1 MVEIYRNLL
10 VIVCL
15 GLLGWGLIRIER
27 IYQYP
32 FFMGVIFISFLVPQ
46 AFALVDNPGKLDQE
60 SLERV
65 LLMSSLCAASCW
77 VGYQGKPNLKWLTKL
92 QVDYDEKRLFQSAIF
107 LTCIGYFCDFL
118 IQTDTVTKSVATAGG
133 GWTGPS
139 TIYIFFGQVIYIA
152 FSIFLLEMLKKP
164 SIQNIIFTLLAG
176 WIPLQTVLAGR
187 RQPTMTFAIIIGL
200 SFWLI
205 RRYVPPRW
213 LIILAIFLVTIL
225 IPAIGAMR
233 EGLWDALFS
242 GQWQTILSTTEKAIN
257 SQQKGSILELRNA
270 AFLIAATVH
279 LNLYGFGAGWWDA
292 LIQILVPGQI
302 LGFGFKQS
310 LQFNL
315 LSNSNNS
322 ILVNPYSGI
331 LYDLYGYS
339 WHPGTTPTGIGD
351 SFAEFGYLG
360 CLAFALIGYFFK
372 NIWIS
377 ACYYKSL
384 FSSLLY
390 ISLIS
395 SAMVGLTHG
404 IGRFLQEFIFRF
416 GVIIL
421 LVFYSKNRQNKSS
434 LSLIG

>member
-1 MVEIYRNLL
+1 MAEIYRNLL
-10 VIVCL
+10 VIICL

-32 FFMGVIFISFLVPQ
+32 FFMGVIFFSFLVPQ

-65 LLMSSLCAASCW
+65 LLMSCLCAASCW
-77 VGYQGKPNLKWLTKL
+77 FGYQGKPNLKWLTKL
-92 QVDYDEKRLFQSAIF
+92 QVDYDERKLFQAAIF

-118 IQTDTVTKSVATAGG
+118 IRTDTVSKSLGASGG
-133 GWTGPS
+133 ALTGPS

-187 RQPTMTFAIIIGL
+187 RQPTMTFAIIVGL
-200 SFWLI
+200 CFWLI

-225 IPAIGAMR
+225 LPALGAMR
-233 EGLWDALFS
+233 GGLWDALFS

-257 SQQKGSILELRNA
+257 AQQQGSILELRNA

-292 LIQILVPGQI
+292 LIQILIPGQI
-302 LGFGFKQS
+302 LGFGVKQS
-310 LQFNL
+310 IQFNL
-315 LSNSNNS
+315 LSNPNNPTLGNS
-322 ILVNPYSGI
+322 I
-331 LYDLYGYS
+331 LYDLYGYA
-339 WHPGTTPTGIGD
+339 WHPGTTATGIGD
-351 SFAEFGYLG
+351 SFVEFGYLG
-360 CLAFALIGYFFK
+360 CLSFALIGYFF
-372 NIWIS
+372 NNLWVS
-377 ACYYKSL
+377 AYYYKSL

-395 SAMVGLTHG
+395 SAMVALTHG
-404 IGRFLQEFIFRF
+404 IGRFLQEFIFNF
-416 GVIIL
+416 SVIIL
-421 LVFYSKNRQNKSS
+421 VIFYSKNRQNKSS
-434 LSLIG
+434 SFVIG

>member
-1 MVEIYRNLL
+1 MAEIYRNLL

-65 LLMSSLCAASCW
+65 LLMSSLCAAACW
-77 VGYQGKPNLKWLTKL
+77 IGYQGKPNTKWLTKFHI
-92 QVDYDEKRLFQSAIF
+92 DYDEKKLFQSAIF
-107 LTCIGYFCDFL
+107 LTCIGYLCNFL
-118 IQTDTVTKSVATAGG
+118 IRTDTSSKSLGG
-133 GWTGPS
+133 SGGALTGPS

-164 SIQNIIFTLLAG
+164 SIQNIIFTLLTG

-187 RQPTMTFAIIIGL
+187 RQPTMTFVIIVGL
-200 SFWLI
+200 CFWLI

-225 IPAIGAMR
+225 LPALGAMR
-233 EGLWDALFS
+233 GGLWDALFS

-270 AFLIAATVH
+270 AFLIAATAH
-279 LNLYGFGAGWWDA
+279 LNLYGLGAGWWDA
-292 LIQILVPGQI
+292 LIQILIPGQI
-302 LGFGFKQS
+302 LGFGVKQS
-310 LQFNL
+310 LQFSL
-315 LSNSNNS
+315 LSDYGSYASNS
-322 ILVNPYSGI
+322 IVYN
-331 LYDLYGYS
+331 LYGYS
-339 WHPGTTPTGIGD
+339 WPSGTTFTGVGD
-351 SFAEFGYLG
+351 SFVEFGYLG
-360 CLAFALIGYFFK
+360 CLIFALIAYFFK

-377 ACYYKSL
+377 AYYYKSI

-390 ISLIS
+390 IGLIS
-395 SAMVGLTHG
+395 PAMVGLTHG
-404 IGRFLQEFIFRF
+404 IGRFLQEFIFQV
-416 GVIIL
+416 GVISL
-421 LVFYSKNRQNKSS
+421 VVFYSRNRQNKPS
-434 LSLIG
+434 LSVMK